1 MNERQNMYFL
11 AEKNTTNIEFDEYK
25 SEQIYKFHSYH
36 TDTKHSCIEAFP
48 YYNYPQVCTESTK
61 KKKNF
66 IRKILFC
73 KHPKARHLYTFS
85 KCVTSFIN

>member
-11 AEKNTTNIEFDEYK
+11 AEKNTTNIGFDEYK

-48 YYNYPQVCTESTK
+48 YYNQPQVCTESTK
-61 KKKNF
+61 KKKTSLEKYFFAN
-66 IRKILFC
+66 IQKLDTYTLFRN
-73 KHPKARHLYTFS
+73 A
-85 KCVTSFIN
+85 

>member
-11 AEKNTTNIEFDEYK
+11 AEKNTTNIGFDEYK

-48 YYNYPQVCTESTK
+48 YYN
-61 KKKNF
+61 
-66 IRKILFC
+66 
-73 KHPKARHLYTFS
+73 
-85 KCVTSFIN
+85 